1 MKSGK
6 FIIMIIERFTPI
18 TRFLSRLYQLPE
30 RYTLHIPWYFDTAH
44 IQKSRSKVY
53 VLRQSCYLS
62 FRLDMSGPAHNHR
75 HTERFFVHETLIKPT
90 MFSQVEALIGSIDYN
105 RIFIQSGTFQII
117 KNLSHTFVYTRY
129 NSHII
134 LQVTLVFPLRDFFE
148 WTFSG
153 VEFII
158 SITVCIKKAAA
169 FIRFHCS
176 QKSMRPRVEQ

>member
-75 HTERFFVHETLIKPT
+75 HAERFFVHETLIKPT
-90 MFSQVEALIGSIDYN
+90 MFSQIEALIGSIDYN

-148 WTFSG
+148 
-153 VEFII
+153 
-158 SITVCIKKAAA
+158 
-169 FIRFHCS
+169 
-176 QKSMRPRVEQ
+176 